1 MSPHL
6 SMQSYQGCRV
16 CAKCISCNVD
26 QEHFISLIAQNLL
39 YQIYPLIEL
48 FYKGNINRYTAA
60 RKKAKNKLRRK
71 QTLHGRKW
79 KWYLLAR
86 NWGSSKRVVTAMRPF
101 PEGSS
106 MVNTCPTNA
115 GPPPFPKPPPPPALP
130 PDAAAAIRAP
140 RFDSGEAAAAEA
152 EEEEVMG
159 RMRGT
164 ARWGAGGEGEGE
176 AEVGDGDG
184 EGRKGRV
191 EAKAWKGLDADEE
204 VVVVVE
210 RPRGMAVDGAG
221 RERRRYQPR
230 KLMSPIKPMPPKNAT
245 HRRRRGKAAK
255 EKGEKRRRGE
265 ARPRGRGGLGD
276 GRGGAN
282 GRWAPESRVATVGG
296 YTILDWVYP
305 IRLAGGVEEI
315 VAWGS
320 SRGSWPTCQ
329 NRWNITIL
337 GGGEF
342 DPLSPMEASSSAI
355 EPPHLPTLTALP

>member
-1 MSPHL
+1 MRKNRPSEC
-6 SMQSYQGCRV
+6 SVS
-16 CAKCISCNVD
+16 S
-26 QEHFISLIAQNLL
+26 FAQNLL

-184 EGRKGRV
+184 DGEGRKGRV

-221 RERRRYQPR
+221 RERRCYIATG
-230 KLMSPIKPMPPKNAT
+230 SPKPNLWASPAAAVSTPCSSSDSDLFIATMRQYEILDTHSLNERSRVYPLPITSATIPVAATATFFGLLLAFLPPDPA
-245 HRRRRGKAAK
+245 
-255 EKGEKRRRGE
+255 RGE
-265 ARPRGRGGLGD
+265 RSGGRGGGE
-276 GRGGAN
+276 GCVSGEEPRMPAA
-282 GRWAPESRVATVGG
+282 RKASPPASR
-296 YTILDWVYP
+296 
-305 IRLAGGVEEI
+305 
-315 VAWGS
+315 
-320 SRGSWPTCQ
+320 
-329 NRWNITIL
+329 
-337 GGGEF
+337 
-342 DPLSPMEASSSAI
+342 
-355 EPPHLPTLTALP
+355 

>member
-1 MSPHL
+1 MRKNRPSEC
-6 SMQSYQGCRV
+6 SVS
-16 CAKCISCNVD
+16 S
-26 QEHFISLIAQNLL
+26 FAQNLL

-210 RPRGMAVDGAG
+210 RPRGMARQYEILDTHSLN
-221 RERRRYQPR
+221 ERSRVYP
-230 KLMSPIKPMPPKNAT
+230 LPITSATIPVAATATFFGLLLAFLPPDPA
-245 HRRRRGKAAK
+245 
-255 EKGEKRRRGE
+255 RGE
-265 ARPRGRGGLGD
+265 RSGGRGGGE
-276 GRGGAN
+276 GCVSGEEPRMPAA
-282 GRWAPESRVATVGG
+282 RKASPPASR
-296 YTILDWVYP
+296 
-305 IRLAGGVEEI
+305 
-315 VAWGS
+315 
-320 SRGSWPTCQ
+320 
-329 NRWNITIL
+329 
-337 GGGEF
+337 
-342 DPLSPMEASSSAI
+342 
-355 EPPHLPTLTALP
+355 